1 MNPIY
6 PKKLQKGDSVRIIAP
21 SNSLAFISEPTREIA
36 TGRLQELGLSV
47 SFGKHVEERD
57 EFSSSSIASRISDL
71 HEAFAD
77 PSIKA
82 VFAVIGGYTA
92 NQLLNSID
100 WELIRNNPKIFIGY
114 SDTTVLQ
121 NAFFAKTGLVTYSGP
136 AYSTF
141 GQKLHFEYTLE
152 TFKKCLMG
160 EDSFAITPADA
171 WTDDA
176 WYLNQDDRH
185 PIKNEGWYAISEGSV
200 SGIILGG
207 NLSTFRLLQG
217 TEFFPNLTDS
227 ILFLEDDEASS
238 YAEFDRNLQALVHA
252 PGFNRVKGLVLGRF
266 QNKSNISKENIER
279 LILTRKELSAL
290 PVLANVDF
298 GHTSPIF
305 TFPIG
310 GKATIEVSSQG
321 VSNITIVEH

>member
-1 MNPIY
+1 MY
-6 PKKLQKGDSVRIIAP
+6 PKKLQNGDSVRIIAP

-36 TGRLQELGLSV
+36 NRRLQDLGLSV
-47 SFGKHVEERD
+47 TFGKHVEELD

-82 VFAVIGGYTA
+82 VFAVIGGYNA
-92 NQLLNSID
+92 NQLLSSID
-100 WELIRNNPKIFIGY
+100 WDLIRNNPKIFIGY

-121 NAFFAKTGLVTYSGP
+121 NAFFVKTGLVTYSGP

-141 GQKLHFEYTLE
+141 GQKLYFEYTLKS
-152 TFKKCLMG
+152 FKRCLME
-160 EDSFAITPADA
+160 EDPFSITPTDL

-176 WYLNQDDRH
+176 WYLDQNDRH
-185 PIKNEGWYAISEGSV
+185 PIKNEGWYAISDGSAT
-200 SGIILGG
+200 GTILGG

-217 TEFFPNLTDS
+217 TEFFPDLTDS
-227 ILFLEDDEASS
+227 ILFLEDDDASTF
-238 YAEFDRNLQALVHA
+238 AEFDRSFQALVHT
-252 PGFNRVKGLVLGRF
+252 PGFDKVRGIVLGRF
-266 QNKSNISKENIER
+266 QNKSKMSRQNIER
-279 LILTRKELSAL
+279 FILNRKELSAL

-310 GKATIEVSSQG
+310 GKATMQVNTEGSS
-321 VSNITIVEH
+321 SITITEH

>member
-6 PKKLQKGDSVRIIAP
+6 PEKLQKGDSVRIIAP
-21 SNSLAFISEPTREIA
+21 SNSLAFISEPTRDIA
-36 TGRLQELGLSV
+36 NQRFQDLGLSV
-47 SFGKHVEERD
+47 TFGKHVEELD

-77 PSIKA
+77 PAIKA
-82 VFAVIGGYTA
+82 VFAVIGGYNA
-92 NQLLNSID
+92 NQLLDSID

-121 NAFFAKTGLVTYSGP
+121 NAFFAKMGLVTYSGP

-141 GQKLHFEYTLE
+141 GQELHFEYTLRA
-152 TFKKCLMG
+152 FKKCLMG
-160 EDSFAITPADA
+160 EESFSITPTDT

-176 WYLNQDDRH
+176 WYLDQNDRH
-185 PIKNEGWYAISEGSV
+185 PIENEGWYPISEGSV
-200 SGIILGG
+200 TGTILGG

-217 TEFFPNLTDS
+217 TEFFPDLTDS
-227 ILFLEDDEASS
+227 ILFLEDDDASTFV
-238 YAEFDRNLQALVHA
+238 EFDRSLQALVQA
-252 PGFNRVKGLVLGRF
+252 PSFKKVKGIVLGRF
-266 QNKSNISKENIER
+266 QNKSKISRQNIER
-279 LILTRKELSAL
+279 FILSRKELSGL

-310 GKATIEVSSQG
+310 GKAKIQVTSEG
-321 VSNITIVEH
+321 TSNITILGH